1 MSIAANKSL
10 FMFNFLSCFCL
21 CSTTFNAII
30 QFELE
35 KISLDV
41 YRENGAII
49 YFNAKMLFL
58 RNNEGSKKG
67 RKLNLNKWLN
77 INKQFIETFAF
88 SLARLMTCDYSLIV
102 RNIIWIMKADHS
114 GIYCNHGWIYLLI
127 VMIEATAC
135 DYPMK
140 NMKLLLHKRQL

>member
-1 MSIAANKSL
+1 
-10 FMFNFLSCFCL
+10 MFNFLSCFCL

-67 RKLNLNKWLN
+67 RKLNLNK
-77 INKQFIETFAF
+77 
-88 SLARLMTCDYSLIV
+88 
-102 RNIIWIMKADHS
+102 
-114 GIYCNHGWIYLLI
+114 
-127 VMIEATAC
+127 
-135 DYPMK
+135 
-140 NMKLLLHKRQL
+140 